1 MRQLAHAQI
10 INDQERDAREVGEM
24 LAGERRLDHGLAL
37 ELGLAFHI
45 GPKMLAAYSEIGID
59 LNELYGGAAGLLPV
73 PATFVVRSD
82 GIIDYAFVDPDF
94 RLRAEPANV
103 VRIVASLT
111 R

>member
-1 MRQLAHAQI
+1 MLGWVITVAVLCAVGQAALAQYAPQP
-10 INDQERDAREVGEM
+10 QTAAV
-24 LAGERRLDHGLAL
+24 AL

-45 GPKMLAAYSEIGID
+45 GPKVLAAYRGLGID
-59 LNELYGGAAGLLPV
+59 LNELYGAAAGLLPV

-82 GIIDYAFVDPDF
+82 GTIDYAFVDPDF
-94 RLRAEPANV
+94 RLRAEPENV